1 MIRKAAVGGK
11 PAFGR
16 FLRLSYRPRSPGP
29 PGDERARR
37 TAADA
42 LRAGERRGAPP
53 ARPAPH
59 VAGAPRPLPPHPRSP
74 PHPAPAQAARRGRL
88 WVSRRALSRL
98 IPPPHT
104 HTPPQPPARPQAAGK
119 RPRGARVAAER
130 GARRGG
136 TGLVRGLPEGC
147 AEPWAGSA
155 APGARGGGR
164 TRRAENRR
172 GDNQVAEP
180 GYCYGRGCFEGGEGF
195 RRAYWREVLFPRRGQ
210 KPYGVYTG
218 WTWKVHWAWLSGLHP
233 CFACG
238 LLSPLSLQS
247 PV

>member
-104 HTPPQPPARPQAAGK
+104 HTLRRSRPPAPRLRGSARAVRGSRRSGGHAAGVRGLSGASPRAAQSRGLGR
-119 RPRGARVAAER
+119 RPRGR
-130 GARRGG
+130 GAGAGQGAPR
-136 TGLVRGLPEGC
+136 TG
-147 AEPWAGSA
+147 AETI
-155 APGARGGGR
+155 R
-164 TRRAENRR
+164 
-172 GDNQVAEP
+172 
-180 GYCYGRGCFEGGEGF
+180 
-195 RRAYWREVLFPRRGQ
+195 
-210 KPYGVYTG
+210 
-218 WTWKVHWAWLSGLHP
+218 
-233 CFACG
+233 
-238 LLSPLSLQS
+238 
-247 PV
+247 